1 MAMTSKK
8 DLKKHINRVTAE
20 IARGV
25 LPEAV
30 LSGIITE
37 EQAAEALTKLAEL
50 SSAAMSHISISFDK
64 APSSFDSKSAYNKA
78 HTAYFHTA
86 YAAALDAYE
95 KGVNDLLVSL
105 RPAKA

>member
-1 MAMTSKK
+1 MAITSKQ

-37 EQAAEALTKLAEL
+37 DQAAEALTKLAEL

-64 APSSFDSKSAYNKA
+64 APNAFDSKNAYNKA
-78 HTAYFHTA
+78 HAAYFRAA
-86 YAAALDAYE
+86 YAAALETYE
-95 KGVNDLLVSL
+95 KGVNELLVSL